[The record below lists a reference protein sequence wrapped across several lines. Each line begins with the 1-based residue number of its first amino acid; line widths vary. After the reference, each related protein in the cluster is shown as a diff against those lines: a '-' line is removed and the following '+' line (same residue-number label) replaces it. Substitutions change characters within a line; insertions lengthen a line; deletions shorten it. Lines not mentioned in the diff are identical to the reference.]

1 MYQASFLVITKGR
14 TTGLTLLRVENQTS
28 QDAGILSGL
37 DAGILSPGLDAGIL
51 QILKTQSRQR
61 FDLFIE
67 HFVSHLPCLA
77 FRASPSAS
85 LVQHDS
91 KLHPCLAFR
100 VSPSAPRLPRLSS
113 STTVNCIRASLS
125 VSRLPCLRSD
135 RSPDP
140 VRLSYVAAAA
150 ELRNPASD
158 LAKSSYLARLVWAK
172 CQPSSSPASFSR
184 ASSFRPPV
192 LLRLAMTSVPSHL
205 RRASSSPS
213 IPAFSPAF

>member
-51 QILKTQSRQR
+51 QVLKTQSRQR

-100 VSPSAPRLPRLSS
+100 VSPS
-113 STTVNCIRASLS
+113 
-125 VSRLPCLRSD
+125 
-135 RSPDP
+135 
-140 VRLSYVAAAA
+140 
-150 ELRNPASD
+150 
-158 LAKSSYLARLVWAK
+158 
-172 CQPSSSPASFSR
+172 
-184 ASSFRPPV
+184 
-192 LLRLAMTSVPSHL
+192 VPSL
-205 RRASSSPS
+205 RPLA
-213 IPAFSPAF
+213 